1 MITQTLFFIAET
13 FFLCILISMIF
24 VTLFAVISQLRNRKN
39 GWKTLLLL
47 VPFSILVL
55 ADSLGAIAGITYIGF
70 QHWIIPGIVALLL
83 NILFGTLIWRTQ
95 VH

>member
-24 VTLFAVISQLRNRKN
+24 VTLFAVISQFRNRKN